1 MIATDTI
8 VAIAT
13 PPGRGGIG
21 VVRLSGALARSIAE
35 PILRLSWPLAP
46 GRARFAHLL
55 DPTALDAAEPAPVLD
70 QAVVTYFAAPH
81 SYTSEDVVEIAL
93 HGAPVLLEAVLRHA
107 IVNGARLAAPGEFT
121 ERAYLSGRLDL
132 TAAEAVRDLID
143 SATLHQARVAAAQL
157 GGSVSRAI
165 AGPKTELVTL
175 VATLEAG
182 IDFAEDDIET
192 LPVAGVL
199 DAIRRVADPLRALAA
214 TFSYGRI
221 LREGITV
228 ALAGQPNAGKS
239 SLFNRLL
246 GRERAI
252 VTAQPGT
259 TRDLIAEQSRF
270 GAVPVELVDT
280 AGLRE
285 VSADATHEAERAGM
299 ERTRS
304 TVAEAH
310 HVLLVVDA
318 ATLDPRLP
326 GLAASDEAMLGSLD
340 GRPATLVFNKCDL
353 LDGAAGAALTARFPQ
368 ALLVSSTT
376 GEGLDRLRRRLED
389 SVVADRPSG
398 DTTLIT
404 NLRQQTAI
412 EQALARLATA
422 AQGAQAGAPHEILLL
437 DLHGALTALDEL
449 TGRTTA
455 DSILQQI
462 FSTFCIGK

>member
-1 MIATDTI
+1 MTATDTI

-21 VVRLSGALARSIAE
+21 IVRLSGPLSRSIAE
-35 PILRLSWPLAP
+35 PILRLAYPLAP
-46 GRARFAHLL
+46 GRARFAQLL
-55 DPTALDAAEPAPVLD
+55 DPTALGGAEPAPVLD
-70 QAVVTYFAAPH
+70 QAVVTYFAAPN
-81 SYTSEDVVEIAL
+81 SYTSEDVVEIAM

-107 IVNGARLAAPGEFT
+107 TASGARLAEPGEFT
-121 ERAYLSGRLDL
+121 QRAYLSGRLDL

-143 SATLHQARVAAAQL
+143 SSTLHQARVAAAQL
-157 GGSVSRAI
+157 GGSVSRAV
-165 AGPKTELVTL
+165 AGPKAGLVTL
-175 VATLEAG
+175 IATLEAG

-192 LPVAGVL
+192 LP
-199 DAIRRVADPLRALAA
+199 AIGILESIGRIAEPLRALAS
-214 TFSYGRI
+214 TFAYGRI
-221 LREGITV
+221 LREGVTV

-246 GRERAI
+246 GLDRAI
-252 VTAQPGT
+252 VTAEPGT
-259 TRDLIAEQSRF
+259 TRDLIVEQLRF

-285 VSADATHEAERAGM
+285 LSTDATHAAERAGIA
-299 ERTRS
+299 RTRS

-318 ATLDPRLP
+318 ATLEPADPT
-326 GLAASDEAMLGSLD
+326 LAASDEETLRSLE
-340 GRPATLVFNKCDL
+340 GRPTTLVFNKGDL
-353 LDGAAGAALTARFPQ
+353 LDASARPVLMARFPQ

-376 GEGLDRLRRRLED
+376 GEGLNELRARLEEALAVD
-389 SVVADRPSG
+389 NPSG

-404 NLRQQTAI
+404 SLRQQTAI
-412 EQALARLATA
+412 EQALSRLTTTA
-422 AQGAQAGAPHEILLL
+422 EGAQAGAPHEILLL

-449 TGRTTA
+449 TGATTA

>member
-1 MIATDTI
+1 MTAPETI

-21 VVRLSGALARSIAE
+21 IVRISGPLARIVAE
-35 PILRLSWPLAP
+35 PILRLANPLAP
-46 GRARFAHLL
+46 GRARFAQLL
-55 DPTALDAAEPAPVLD
+55 DPTALDEDEPAPVLD

-107 IVNGARLAAPGEFT
+107 IAHGARLAAPGEFT
-121 ERAYLSGRLDL
+121 QRAYLSGRLDL

-143 SATLHQARVAAAQL
+143 SSTLHQARVAAAQL
-157 GGSVSRAI
+157 GGSVSRAV
-165 AGPKTELVTL
+165 AGPKAELVTL
-175 VATLEAG
+175 IATLEAG
-182 IDFAEDDIET
+182 IDFAEDDIDLLSVT
-192 LPVAGVL
+192 DILH
-199 DAIRRVADPLRALAA
+199 AIGRVVDPLRALAA
-214 TFSYGRI
+214 TFAYGRI
-221 LREGITV
+221 LREGVTV
-228 ALAGQPNAGKS
+228 ALVGQPNAGKS

-246 GRERAI
+246 GRDRAI

-285 VSADATHEAERAGM
+285 LSSDETHEAERAGI

-310 HVLLVVDA
+310 HVLLIVDA
-318 ATLDPRLP
+318 AMLDTARPAL
-326 GLAASDEAMLGSLD
+326 GLSDQATLGSIE
-340 GRPATLVFNKCDL
+340 GRPATLVLNKCDL
-353 LDGAAGAALTARFPQ
+353 LDQPARTSLMAAFPQ

-376 GEGLDRLRRRLED
+376 GEGLDRLRARLED
-389 SVVADRPSG
+389 QLAIEKPSG

-404 NLRQQTAI
+404 SLRQQSAI
-412 EQALARLATA
+412 EQALRRLAIA
-422 AQGAQAGAPHEILLL
+422 GEGATAGAPHEVLLL
-437 DLHGALTALDEL
+437 DLHGALAALDEL
-449 TGRTTA
+449 TGATTA
-455 DSILQQI
+455 ESILQQI